1 MGTRPFIAVTWDGHG
16 AARSFSLSGKA
27 RRRRVEAEG
36 QRGCRHTKLQAHRQI
51 SLCCLYYF
59 LCLVFEKKKSSTAPA
74 HLPFPRCS
82 PGKRRRGWLHPCSSP
97 WCPRGGRQPPRN
109 GPNRGCH
116 PPSLR
121 APIAPGHPCHSLWL
135 CPTEVRG
142 VRGVPRARTMPVPR
156 IPRRCF
162 AKGCGCR
169 RGGGGG
175 GECAFGEGC
184 LWGGCSP
191 NPQTNPGLDPAAGEG
206 LCLLSIAGHL
216 SALFV
221 SSCRAGV
228 CFWGWSVS
236 TAAKRRGVIAGGE
249 VWDGSWRRPP
259 NVLCLA
265 FPAES
270 CPRSPPAPVPS
281 SSPVLILSEVPQPL
295 SAEALGP
302 ALQQLDLAAPATL
315 QAPSAFP
322 AELRPPK
329 FCQEQADK
337 PPWQDANGH
346 LERDGSRD
354 ICAFCHKAVGPRE
367 PTVEAMR
374 KQYHADC
381 FTCRTCHQRL
391 AGQRYYQRDGRPTCD
406 ACYQATL
413 EKCAKCQGL
422 ISEHIVRAMGKGFHP
437 SCFACTAC
445 GQAIGTESFAVDE
458 RDEVYCVADF
468 YRKYAPVCGACKLPI
483 IPSEDQDTY
492 KIECL
497 GRSFHESCYRC
508 ESCGTPLSPEP
519 TEDGCYPLG
528 QHLLCKSCHV
538 RRRNESSC

>member
-1 MGTRPFIAVTWDGHG
+1 MLP
-16 AARSFSLSGKA
+16 GKA
-27 RRRRVEAEG
+27 EKRMASSVFITLVPPRREAATKDRPQTGLSPPVPEGTHRPQASPLQPRALPNGGEGRPWGPACEDDAGAEDPAATLCKRMRVQAEG
-36 QRGCRHTKLQAHRQI
+36 GDGMCFWGGV
-51 SLCCLYYF
+51 F
-59 LCLVFEKKKSSTAPA
+59 L
-74 HLPFPRCS
+74 
-82 PGKRRRGWLHPCSSP
+82 
-97 WCPRGGRQPPRN
+97 GGR
-109 GPNRGCH
+109 
-116 PPSLR
+116 S
-121 APIAPGHPCHSLWL
+121 S
-135 CPTEVRG
+135 
-142 VRGVPRARTMPVPR
+142 
-156 IPRRCF
+156 
-162 AKGCGCR
+162 
-169 RGGGGG
+169 
-175 GECAFGEGC
+175 
-184 LWGGCSP
+184 
-191 NPQTNPGLDPAAGEG
+191 NPQSSPGLDPAAGEG
-206 LCLLSIAGHL
+206 LCLLSIAGPL

-221 SSCRAGV
+221 SSCPPGGWCRLV
-228 CFWGWSVS
+228 PSWGH
-236 TAAKRRGVIAGGE
+236 RGQPLP
-249 VWDGSWRRPP
+249 S
-259 NVLCLA
+259 
-265 FPAES
+265 
-270 CPRSPPAPVPS
+270 SPPA
-281 SSPVLILSEVPQPL
+281 
-295 SAEALGP
+295 
-302 ALQQLDLAAPATL
+302 
-315 QAPSAFP
+315 
-322 AELRPPK
+322 
-329 FCQEQADK
+329 
-337 PPWQDANGH
+337 
-346 LERDGSRD
+346 D

-381 FTCRTCHQRL
+381 FTCRTCQQRL

-422 ISEHIVRAMGKGFHP
+422 ITERIVRAMGKGFHP

-445 GQAIGTESFAVDE
+445 GRAIGAESFAVDE